1 MFVYILFFLFFE
13 KMGFSMLLVVI
24 FLEDIFFNELIGE
37 FWVIKEVE
45 YFNIVWLLC
54 VCIME

>member
-13 KMGFSMLLVVI
+13 KMEFSMLLVVI
-24 FLEDIFFNELIGE
+24 FLEDIFFNEWIGE

>member
-24 FLEDIFFNELIGE
+24 FLEDIFFNVWIGE

-45 YFNIVWLLC
+45 FFNIVWFLC

>member
-24 FLEDIFFNELIGE
+24 FLEDIFFNVWIGE

>member
-13 KMGFSMLLVVI
+13 KMGFRMLLVVI
-24 FLEDIFFNELIGE
+24 FLEDIFFNEWIGE
-37 FWVIKEVE
+37 CLVIKEVE
-45 YFNIVWLLC
+45 FFNIVWLLC

>member
-13 KMGFSMLLVVI
+13 KMGFRMLLVVI
-24 FLEDIFFNELIGE
+24 FLEDIFFNEWIGE

-45 YFNIVWLLC
+45 FFNIVWFLC

>member
-1 MFVYILFFLFFE
+1 MFVYLLFFLFFE
-13 KMGFSMLLVVI
+13 KMGFSMLLVVV
-24 FLEDIFFNELIGE
+24 FLEDIFFNEWIGE

>member
-24 FLEDIFFNELIGE
+24 FLEDIFFNEWIGE

-45 YFNIVWLLC
+45 FFNIVWFLC

>member
-24 FLEDIFFNELIGE
+24 FLEDIFFNEWIGE

>member
-13 KMGFSMLLVVI
+13 KMGFNMLLVVI
-24 FLEDIFFNELIGE
+24 FLEDIFFNEWIGE

-45 YFNIVWLLC
+45 FFNIVWFLC

>member
-24 FLEDIFFNELIGE
+24 FLEDIFFNEWIVE
-37 FWVIKEVE
+37 FWVKEVE
-45 YFNIVWLLC
+45 FFNIVWLLC